1 MARTKGLP
9 AGFRRKKDKDGNETG
24 RLEYRFTIGRDRYSV
39 TGSTVGECRRL
50 EQEKRDYIA
59 EHSYIRNDRITVREY
74 CEEWLRTKA
83 GTVKESTIFYEGRQI
98 KPVID
103 RIGDERIAAL
113 ERRQIKMLQSSL
125 AEKYTTEG
133 VNHRMMLLKSMLNAA
148 LVDKIILSNPAAN
161 IKPLKRTEPLA
172 RDTIHRAL
180 TEEEQKLFF
189 EAAAG
194 EWFYELLCFL
204 VMTGCRVGEA
214 CSLRWSDVDMKN
226 STIHIRR
233 TIIHTERGE
242 EIGKEPKSNSSK
254 RDIPLTD
261 GIRDILKRQRQKT
274 EDMFGSRAFSLNG
287 LIFVSIHN
295 KVIKESSVRITINR
309 VCRRTEIDRFGVHA
323 LRDTFATRA
332 IEAGMSPQTLK
343 TILGHSS
350 FSMTMDL
357 YAHVLPN
364 TKAEEMN
371 RIRNII

>member
-9 AGFRRKKDKDGNETG
+9 AGFRKKKTG
-24 RLEYRFTIGRDRYSV
+24 RLEYRFMIGSERYSV
-39 TGSTVGECRRL
+39 TGSSIGECRRL

-59 EHSYIRNDRITVREY
+59 AHSYIRNDRITVSEY
-74 CEEWLRTKA
+74 CDEWMKSKA
-83 GTVKESTIFYEGRQI
+83 GTVKESTIFHEGRQI

-103 RIGDERIAAL
+103 RIGNERIVGL
-113 ERRQIKMLQSSL
+113 ERRQIKNLQSSL

-133 VNHRMMLLKSMLNAA
+133 VNHRMMLLKSLLNAA
-148 LVDKIILSNPAAN
+148 VADKIILANPAAN
-161 IKPLKRTEPLA
+161 IKPLKRIEPLA

-180 TEEEQKLFF
+180 TLEEQKVFF
-189 EAAAG
+189 EDAAG

-214 CSLRWSDVDMKN
+214 CSLRWSDIDMKN

-233 TIIHTERGE
+233 TIIQTERGDE
-242 EIGKEPKSNSSK
+242 VGREPKNKSSN

-261 GIRDILKRQRQKT
+261 GIRDILKQQRQKT
-274 EDMFGSRAFSLNG
+274 EDVFGSSAFSLNG

-295 KVIKESSVRITINR
+295 RMIRAGAVRYTIDR
-309 VCRRTEIDRFGVHA
+309 VCKRTGVERFGVHA

-364 TKAEEMN
+364 TKAEEMSK
-371 RIRNII
+371 IRNIV